1 MSPAFSEPV
10 TCLMRPGPGT
20 METVTGTWDLDYDIR
35 TDRSRQIAPF
45 VNQQLGKQS
54 QYNRRVDIL

>member
-20 METVTGTWDLDYDIR
+20 MGPVTGTWDLDYDIR

-54 QYNRRVDIL
+54 Q